1 MASYYGLL
9 QLQLYS
15 IAEDCAD
22 FPLPIMHILV
32 VNDDG
37 PPNVRLSP
45 YVRPLVDE
53 LQSAGHYVSVAIPAA
68 SRSWIGKAHLIE
80 AELTAHSV
88 HPDSFNPDGTW
99 DSSYKPD
106 NTNTTTQSDWI
117 VIENGT
123 PASCAQLG
131 LYNLFT
137 DKPPIDLV
145 ISGPNHGRNA
155 STIYNLSS
163 GTVGGALEA
172 VFCGKRG
179 IAISFGS
186 KDPQPSNIIF
196 AAARL
201 AVRVVGHLWRNW
213 DERVELYNINIPM
226 REDVESQPV
235 LYTRTLPYYWSRGC
249 LYAEVGG
256 KKEVEKEK
264 MNGFLNGVSNGD
276 GHGHVNDLHEAN
288 GVNGVH
294 ENNVS
299 KQRLFKWSADL
310 SDMKKRLQ
318 ESEEGTDAHTVLNG
332 STSVTALR
340 ANFWHVP
347 GLSGPLDLE
356 Q

>member
-1 MASYYGLL
+1 
-9 QLQLYS
+9 
-15 IAEDCAD
+15 
-22 FPLPIMHILV
+22 MHILL

-37 PPNVRLSP
+37 PPNKRLSP

-53 LQSAGHYVSVAIPAA
+53 LHAAGHQVSVAIPSA
-68 SRSWIGKAHLIE
+68 SRSWIGKAHIIE
-80 AELTAHSV
+80 ASLTASFV
-88 HPDSFNPDGTW
+88 HPDSFHDDGTW
-99 DSSYKPD
+99 DEHYEPTPESAHLA
-106 NTNTTTQSDWI
+106 DWV
-117 VIENGT
+117 VIQNGT

-131 LYNLFT
+131 LYNLFP
-137 DKPPIDLV
+137 DRPPIDIV

-172 VFCGKRG
+172 VFCGQRG

-186 KDPQPSNIIF
+186 KDAQPADVIS
-196 AAARL
+196 AAARH
-201 AVRVVGHLWRNW
+201 AVRVVDHLISHW
-213 DERVELYNINIPM
+213 DERVELYNINVPM
-226 REDVESQPV
+226 RIDVETEPV

-249 LYAEVGG
+249 LYAETETEPKT
-256 KKEVEKEK
+256 KK
-264 MNGFLNGVSNGD
+264 MGNGALTNGVHKEQRD
-276 GHGHVNDLHEAN
+276 ETAVN
-288 GVNGVH
+288 GVNGVNGTNGVNGVNGH
-294 ENNVS
+294 VEEPS
-299 KQRLFKWSADL
+299 RKQRHFKWSADL

-347 GLSGPLDLE
+347 GLDGPLHLD

>member
-1 MASYYGLL
+1 
-9 QLQLYS
+9 
-15 IAEDCAD
+15 
-22 FPLPIMHILV
+22 MHILV

-37 PPNVRLSP
+37 PPSTKLSP
-45 YVRPLVDE
+45 YLRPLVNT
-53 LQSAGHYVSVAIPAA
+53 LQANGHQVSVAIPAA

-80 AELTAHSV
+80 ASLTASYV
-88 HPDSFNPDGTW
+88 HPDAFNADGSWDTNFESPD
-99 DSSYKPD
+99 PE
-106 NTNTTTQSDWI
+106 NDWV
-117 VIENGT
+117 VIRNGT

-131 LYNLFT
+131 LYNLFSERA
-137 DKPPIDLV
+137 PIDLV

-186 KDPQPSNIIF
+186 KDPQADDVIA

-201 AVRVVGHLWRNW
+201 AVKVVLHLYENW
-213 DERVELYNINIPM
+213 DDRVELYNINVPM
-226 REDVESQPV
+226 CLDVEERPV

-249 LYAEVGG
+249 LYAEQGTE
-256 KKEVEKEK
+256 KKV
-264 MNGFLNGVSNGD
+264 
-276 GHGHVNDLHEAN
+276 N

-294 ENNVS
+294 VNGETNGTNGTAVNGHAPAPS
-299 KQRLFKWSADL
+299 RQRQFKWSADL
-310 SDMKKRLQ
+310 SDMKKTLQ
-318 ESEEGTDAHTVLNG
+318 ESEVGTDAHTVLNG

-347 GLSGPLDLE
+347 GLEGPLYLD
-356 Q
+356 

>member
-1 MASYYGLL
+1 
-9 QLQLYS
+9 
-15 IAEDCAD
+15 
-22 FPLPIMHILV
+22 MHILV

-37 PPNVRLSP
+37 PPNTRLSP
-45 YVRPLVDE
+45 YIRPLVNE
-53 LQSAGHYVSVAIPAA
+53 LEKAGHQVSVAIPAA
-68 SRSWIGKAHLIE
+68 SRSWIGKAHIIE
-80 AELTAHSV
+80 ASLTAHYV
-88 HPDSFNPDGTW
+88 HPDSFRGDGSW
-99 DSSYKPD
+99 DEHYENEEN
-106 NTNTTTQSDWI
+106 NTPWV

-123 PASCAQLG
+123 PASCTQLG
-131 LYNLFT
+131 LHNLFT
-137 DKPPIDLV
+137 DRPPIDLV

-186 KDPQPSNIIF
+186 KDPQPDDTIQ

-201 AVRVVGHLWRNW
+201 AVRVVLHLHTVW
-213 DERVELYNINIPM
+213 DERVELYNINVPM
-226 REDVESQPV
+226 CLDVESRPV

-249 LYAEVGG
+249 LYAEA
-256 KKEVEKEK
+256 EVHSTPKSK
-264 MNGFLNGVSNGD
+264 LTNGVP
-276 GHGHVNDLHEAN
+276 N
-288 GVNGVH
+288 GVNGVDH
-294 ENNVS
+294 EHADVNGVLTNGSSEHCNGVNGHS
-299 KQRLFKWSADL
+299 NPKQRHFKWSADL

-347 GLSGPLDLE
+347 GLEGPIYLD

>member
-1 MASYYGLL
+1 M
-9 QLQLYS
+9 
-15 IAEDCAD
+15 
-22 FPLPIMHILV
+22 
-32 VNDDG
+32 
-37 PPNVRLSP
+37 RLSP
-45 YVRPLVDE
+45 YIRPLVNE
-53 LQSAGHYVSVAIPAA
+53 LQSAGHLVSVAIPGS
-68 SRSWIGKAHLIE
+68 SRSWIGKAHIIE

-88 HPDSFNPDGTW
+88 HPDSFRPDGSW
-99 DSSYKPD
+99 DETYSSNAESPEQEAD
-106 NTNTTTQSDWI
+106 SNWV

-137 DKPPIDLV
+137 NKPPIDLV

-172 VFCGKRG
+172 VFCGQRG

-186 KDPQPSNIIF
+186 KDPQPSQIID

-201 AVRVVGHLWRNW
+201 AVKVVGYLWRNW
-213 DERVELYNINIPM
+213 DERVEVYNINIPM
-226 REDVESQPV
+226 REDVETRPV
-235 LYTRTLPYYWSRGC
+235 LWTRTLPYYWSRGC

-256 KKEVEKEK
+256 GKKMV
-264 MNGFLNGVSNGD
+264 NGVNGVHHED
-276 GHGHVNDLHEAN
+276 GCNGVNGVNGVMTNGVTTNGVN

-294 ENNVS
+294 EAGP
-299 KQRLFKWSADL
+299 KKRHFKWSADL

-332 STSVTALR
+332 STRYVLTKGSLK
-340 ANFWHVP
+340 
-347 GLSGPLDLE
+347 
-356 Q
+356 